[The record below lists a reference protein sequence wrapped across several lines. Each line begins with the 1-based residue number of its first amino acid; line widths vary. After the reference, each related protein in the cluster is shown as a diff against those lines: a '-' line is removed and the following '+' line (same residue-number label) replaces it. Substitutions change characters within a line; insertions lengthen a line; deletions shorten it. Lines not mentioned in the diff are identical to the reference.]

1 MPLRGAKNYPS
12 GGYARKGWKALRRS
26 PVKRHELGFPVATHI
41 GKKPDCGGHLMRMEH
56 VPLMH
61 LDEQIGGP
69 PSNDKLFLTYRDGE
83 LIERDDVV
91 GGDPRGGA
99 EHHLIVVDTGPDGDV
114 GNPPTPRQGHQLRVP
129 EMRGPP

>member
-61 LDEQIGGP
+61 LDEQIRGP
-69 PSNDKLFLTYRDGE
+69 PSNDKLFLTDRDGGP
-83 LIERDDVV
+83 IGRYYVV
-91 GGDPRGGA
+91 AGPSPGGPQ
-99 EHHLIVVDTGPDGDV
+99 HHLLVVDTGP
-114 GNPPTPRQGHQLRVP
+114 
-129 EMRGPP
+129 GPDP